1 MLNKTKNIILGEIA
15 KEIICTDPAPMP
27 GEGASRVIMALKED
41 VKDALS
47 KKYNGEI

>member
-27 GEGASRVIMALKED
+27 GERASKVIKALKED
-41 VKDALS
+41 VKDILN
-47 KKYNGEI
+47 KKYDGEV